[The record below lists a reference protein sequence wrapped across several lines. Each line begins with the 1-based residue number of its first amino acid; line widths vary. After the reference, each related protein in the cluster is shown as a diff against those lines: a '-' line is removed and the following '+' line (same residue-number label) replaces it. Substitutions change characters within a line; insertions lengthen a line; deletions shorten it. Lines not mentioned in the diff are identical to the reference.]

1 MRAFLF
7 SSTTN
12 QGAGMKF
19 NLAVCVAISAAI
31 GSLSAYAEPAKEPT
45 DPALDNAITNHVKEA
60 FVDNP
65 DVGTGII
72 VQTKN
77 GIVYLK
83 GKTTTTLARSHAE
96 EVAKAVPGVQQVVAD
111 IGTEK

>member
-1 MRAFLF
+1 
-7 SSTTN
+7 
-12 QGAGMKF
+12 MKI
-19 NLAVCVAISAAI
+19 NLAVCVAISAVI
-31 GSLSAYAEPAKEPT
+31 GSLNAYAEPVKDDAST
-45 DPALDNAITNHVKEA
+45 DPARDNAITDHVKEA

-65 DVGTGII
+65 DVGTDIT

-83 GKTTTTLARSHAE
+83 GKTTTALAKSHAE
-96 EVAKAVPGVQQVVAD
+96 EVAKAVPGVQQVVTD

>member
-1 MRAFLF
+1 
-7 SSTTN
+7 
-12 QGAGMKF
+12 MKF
-19 NLAVCVAISAAI
+19 NLAVCVIISGVI
-31 GSLSAYAEPAKEPT
+31 GSLSAYAEPVKDNAVT

-65 DVGTGII
+65 DVGTDIT

-83 GKTTTTLARSHAE
+83 GKTTTTLAKSHAE

>member
-1 MRAFLF
+1 
-7 SSTTN
+7 
-12 QGAGMKF
+12 MKL

-31 GSLSAYAEPAKEPT
+31 GSLGAYAEPVKDNADI
-45 DPALDNAITNHVKEA
+45 DPARDNAITNHVKEA

-65 DVGTGII
+65 DVGTDII

-83 GKTTTTLARSHAE
+83 GKTTTILAKTHAE
-96 EVAKAVPGVQQVVAD
+96 EVAKAVPGVQLVVTD